1 MYLRRLFLFNEIM
14 KKQKFDEL
22 AEKYDYWFLQ
32 NKNVLYSEV
41 KLVAK
46 VLENGGDIYSVG
58 CGSGLF
64 EKILREEFNIDIK
77 NGLEPSTD
85 MASIAKM
92 RGIDV
97 DITTAEEADYRGRSY
112 NTIIYNGSP
121 SYITDLGECVRRSY
135 KALKPGGKIILIDVP
150 KESSYGLMYNLA
162 LSVGSWEHELV
173 QGIYPRNPYPIDLVK
188 SANWRTTQEKIEVLK
203 EAGFQDFEFAQTLT
217 KHPVYSDIAI
227 EEPIEGFDSGDY
239 VAVIA
244 YKTK

>member
-1 MYLRRLFLFNEIM
+1 MKRLFHFSKIM

-22 AEKYDYWFLQ
+22 ADKYDYWFLQ

-77 NGLEPSTD
+77 SGLEPSKD
-85 MASIAKM
+85 MAEIAKQ
-92 RGIDV
+92 RGINV
-97 DITTAEEADYRGRSY
+97 DITTAEEAEYEGKIYD
-112 NTIIYNGSP
+112 TIIYNGSP
-121 SYITDLGECVRRSY
+121 SYITNLEECVKRSY
-135 KALKPGGKIILIDVP
+135 EALKKGGKIILIDVP

-162 LSVGSWEHELV
+162 LSVGSWEHPLV
-173 QGIYPRNPYPIDLVK
+173 EGIYPRNPYPIDLVK
-188 SANWRTTQEKIEVLK
+188 SANWRTTQEKIEVL
-203 EAGFQDFEFAQTLT
+203 ESVGFKDLEFAQTLT
-217 KHPVYSDIAI
+217 KHPVYSDQVI
-227 EEPIEGFDSGDY
+227 EEPIEGYDSGDY

-244 YKTK
+244 YKTE